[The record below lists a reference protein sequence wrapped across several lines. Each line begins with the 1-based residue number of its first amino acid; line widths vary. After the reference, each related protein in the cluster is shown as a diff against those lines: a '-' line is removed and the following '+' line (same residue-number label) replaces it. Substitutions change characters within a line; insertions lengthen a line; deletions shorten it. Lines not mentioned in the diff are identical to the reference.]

1 MLVRVGR
8 GSWLLFGLFAKN
20 KFGREKILN
29 WDGGSISQ
37 DGRRTRKVDFLNL
50 PEQSG
55 RTEVTRRH
63 LTKIMSSV
71 CGRMEASQL
80 SLSSNKQPN
89 EGFVSNKVG
98 CISILNSSIVNDSL
112 SYSVITSVEMFRTR
126 ARCRWASINY
136 ITFSKFYFLD
146 WSKYRPWT
154 KKPIIGC
161 KTWFLVS
168 ENDL

>member
-1 MLVRVGR
+1 MLVHVGW

-37 DGRRTRKVDFLNL
+37 DGRRTRKVNFLNL

-55 RTEVTRRH
+55 RTEVTRQH

-71 CGRMEASQL
+71 CGQMKASQL

-89 EGFVSNKVG
+89 EGFVSNNVG
-98 CISILNSSIVNDSL
+98 CISVLNSSSVNDSL
-112 SYSVITSVEMFRTR
+112 SYSVITSVEMFRTA
-126 ARCRWASINY
+126 ARCRLASISW
-136 ITFSKFYFLD
+136 ITFSEFYYLD
-146 WSKYRPWT
+146 RSKYRPWT
-154 KKPIIGC
+154 KSPLLTTKLD
-161 KTWFLVS
+161 FLIS
-168 ENDL
+168 KNAR

>member
-1 MLVRVGR
+1 M
-8 GSWLLFGLFAKN
+8 FGLFAKN

-29 WDGGSISQ
+29 CDGGSISQ
-37 DGRRTRKVDFLNL
+37 DGRRTRKVNFLNL

-112 SYSVITSVEMFRTR
+112 SYSVLHQWKCSGQERDAVEPALIILLFPNFTS
-126 ARCRWASINY
+126 
-136 ITFSKFYFLD
+136 
-146 WSKYRPWT
+146 
-154 KKPIIGC
+154 
-161 KTWFLVS
+161 
-168 ENDL
+168 